1 MQVALDE
8 GPGPP
13 IKYEYPDFSK
23 LHQVVSNLIRC
34 TDLSARCESSSGQ
47 PVLINPHAAHD
58 SLVPISPE
66 AYEYLFGR
74 TSYIK
79 KLTEDTNV
87 GEDGVKLLQYCSWE
101 NPQFSHLILTEL
113 MWQSGYAYWH
123 DMRHHTELLLQ
134 VLLMEDSWQSHRIHN
149 ALLGVAEERD
159 GLLDTI
165 HRSKTHYQK
174 RAYIIMKMLV
184 HLFRSSAVAHSMLKS
199 NPRIGQQ
206 WTAAVEWLQDELEKG
221 RSGGQYNYNSWSPPV
236 QSNDNTNG
244 YMLERSQ
251 SAKNILQKAF
261 ELCPDEE
268 QDVLIDSDAEQPEE
282 MAHDGQL
289 GGDPRLATQG
299 STSGASQSTTT
310 TTSTSSDTRT
320 IVDQIQPV
328 GEDMD
333 AVVRRVSQISVA
345 QVGLPI
351 QCENPTDS
359 DPQIIFLQQLDC
371 TQAHETQPEKSEAPN
386 NSNTTVE
393 NGPNSGVL
401 EKLLPEDVTPVV
413 HSD

>member
-34 TDLSARCESSSGQ
+34 CDLSARCESSTGQ
-47 PVLINPHAAHD
+47 PVLPNPHAAAEQ
-58 SLVPISPE
+58 LVPISME

-113 MWQSGYAYWH
+113 MWQCGYAYWH
-123 DMRHHTELLLQ
+123 DMRHHTDLLLQ
-134 VLLMEDSWQSHRIHN
+134 ILLMEDSWQSHRIHN

-174 RAYIIMKMLV
+174 RAYIIIKMLV
-184 HLFRSSAVAHSMLKS
+184 HLFRNSAAAHAMLKS
-199 NPRIGQQ
+199 NTRIAQQ
-206 WTAAVEWLQDELEKG
+206 WTAAVEWLQDEMEKERG
-221 RSGGQYNYNSWSPPV
+221 VGPYNYNSWSPPV
-236 QSNDNTNG
+236 QSNDSTNG
-244 YMLERSQ
+244 YMLERSL

-268 QDVLIDSDAEQPEE
+268 QDVLVDSDAEQMDESGGGLTEASEE
-282 MAHDGQL
+282 KRTGQV
-289 GGDPRLATQG
+289 Q
-299 STSGASQSTTT
+299 SQSTTA

-320 IVDQIQPV
+320 IVDQIQPLSEEV
-328 GEDMD
+328 EQ
-333 AVVRRVSQISVA
+333 VVRGVSQMAVG
-345 QVGLPI
+345 QVSQEEGHNVRMMTHL
-351 QCENPTDS
+351 
-359 DPQIIFLQQLDC
+359 
-371 TQAHETQPEKSEAPN
+371 
-386 NSNTTVE
+386 
-393 NGPNSGVL
+393 
-401 EKLLPEDVTPVV
+401 
-413 HSD
+413 

>member
-8 GPGPP
+8 GPGPA
-13 IKYEYPDFSK
+13 IKYEYTDFSK

-34 TDLSARCESSSGQ
+34 TDLSGRCESSTGQ
-47 PVLINPHAAHD
+47 PVLANPHAAAET
-58 SLVPISPE
+58 LVPISPE

-79 KLTEDTNV
+79 KLTDDANV

-113 MWQSGYAYWH
+113 MWQCGYAYWH

-165 HRSKTHYQK
+165 QRSKLSYQK
-174 RAYIIMKMLV
+174 RAYILIKMLV
-184 HLFRSSAVAHSMLKS
+184 HLFRHSAVAHSMLKS
-199 NPRIGQQ
+199 NPRIAQQ

-221 RSGGQYNYNSWSPPV
+221 RGGNSGGGGGGGQYNYNSWSPPV

-251 SAKNILQKAF
+251 SAKNVLQKAF

-268 QDVLIDSDAEQPEE
+268 QDVLMDSDAEQMDESAIE
-282 MAHDGQL
+282 GQL
-289 GGDPRLATQG
+289 PGGGG
-299 STSGASQSTTT
+299 SESRTTVMGGGSGGVASQSTTA

-320 IVDQIQPV
+320 IVDHIQPL
-328 GEDMD
+328 GEDME
-333 AVVRRVSQISVA
+333 AVVRGVNQIAVA
-345 QVGLPI
+345 QVG
-351 QCENPTDS
+351 Q
-359 DPQIIFLQQLDC
+359 
-371 TQAHETQPEKSEAPN
+371 
-386 NSNTTVE
+386 
-393 NGPNSGVL
+393 
-401 EKLLPEDVTPVV
+401 
-413 HSD
+413 

>member
-13 IKYEYPDFSK
+13 IKYEYPDFCK

-34 TDLSARCESSSGQ
+34 TDLSLRCESSTTQ
-47 PVLINPHAAHD
+47 PVLPNPHAASD
-58 SLVPISPE
+58 TLVPISPE

-113 MWQSGYAYWH
+113 MWQCGYAYWQ
-123 DMRHHTELLLQ
+123 DLRHHTELLLQ

-149 ALLGVAEERD
+149 AVLGVAEERD

-174 RAYIIMKMLV
+174 RAYIIIKMLV
-184 HLFRSSAVAHSMLKS
+184 HLFRNSSVAHSMLKTT
-199 NPRIGQQ
+199 PRIAQQ

-221 RSGGQYNYNSWSPPV
+221 RGSGGQYNYNSWSPPV

-268 QDVLIDSDAEQPEE
+268 QDVLLDSDAEQVDDSSAIE
-282 MAHDGQL
+282 GQT
-289 GGDPRLATQG
+289 GGESRGAQSSVG
-299 STSGASQSTTT
+299 MASQSTTA

-320 IVDQIQPV
+320 IVDHIQPL
-328 GEDMD
+328 GEDME
-333 AVVRRVSQISVA
+333 AVVRGVNQIAVVQVS
-345 QVGLPI
+345 GRWLMLLLT
-351 QCENPTDS
+351 ELS
-359 DPQIIFLQQLDC
+359 DDFFSLR
-371 TQAHETQPEKSEAPN
+371 TGRRGGTREKSTMFPGYYVNGGCCGDGWGRRQRNGGCET
-386 NSNTTVE
+386 SDQVE
-393 NGPNSGVL
+393 
-401 EKLLPEDVTPVV
+401 
-413 HSD
+413 

>member
-1 MQVALDE
+1 MTPSSISFQLKVPELFMQVALDE

-34 TDLSARCESSSGQ
+34 TDLSARCESSTGQ
-47 PVLINPHAAHD
+47 PVLANPHAA
-58 SLVPISPE
+58 SEALVPISPE

-113 MWQSGYAYWH
+113 MWQCGYAYWH

-174 RAYIIMKMLV
+174 RAYIIIKMLV
-184 HLFRSSAVAHSMLKS
+184 HLFRNSPVAHSMLKS
-199 NPRIGQQ
+199 HPRITQQ

-221 RSGGQYNYNSWSPPV
+221 RGGGQYNYNSWSPPV

-268 QDVLIDSDAEQPEE
+268 QDVLMDSDAEQQDES
-282 MAHDGQL
+282 GQDSQP
-289 GGDPRLATQG
+289 GGDSRTTTTG
-299 STSGASQSTTT
+299 VASQSTTA

-320 IVDQIQPV
+320 IVDHIQPL
-328 GEDMD
+328 GEDME
-333 AVVRRVSQISVA
+333 AVVRGVNQITVA
-345 QVGLPI
+345 QV
-351 QCENPTDS
+351 
-359 DPQIIFLQQLDC
+359 IIRR
-371 TQAHETQPEKSEAPN
+371 E
-386 NSNTTVE
+386 
-393 NGPNSGVL
+393 
-401 EKLLPEDVTPVV
+401 
-413 HSD
+413 

>member
-34 TDLSARCESSSGQ
+34 CDLSARCESSNPAEQ
-47 PVLINPHAAHD
+47 PVLPNPHAAAD
-58 SLVPISPE
+58 TLVPISTK
-66 AYEYLFGR
+66 AYDYLFTR

-87 GEDGVKLLQYCSWE
+87 GDDGIKLLQYCSWE
-101 NPQFSHLILTEL
+101 NPHFSHLILSEL
-113 MWQSGYAYWH
+113 MWQCGYAYWH

-134 VLLMEDSWQSHRIHN
+134 ILLLEDSWQSHRIHN

-159 GLLDTI
+159 GLLETI
-165 HRSKTHYQK
+165 QRSKTHYQK
-174 RAYIIMKMLV
+174 RAYIIIKMLV
-184 HLFRSSAVAHSMLKS
+184 HLFRNSAIAYQMLKS
-199 NPRIGQQ
+199 NKQITQQ

-221 RSGGQYNYNSWSPPV
+221 RGSGQYNYNSWSPPV

-268 QDVLIDSDAEQPEE
+268 QDVLIDSDAEQMDES
-282 MAHDGQL
+282 AQDGQL
-289 GGDPRLATQG
+289 GGESRTTTQSS
-299 STSGASQSTTT
+299 STGVASQSTTA

-320 IVDQIQPV
+320 IVDHIQPLA
-328 GEDMD
+328 EDME
-333 AVVRRVSQISVA
+333 AVVRGVNQITVA
-345 QVGLPI
+345 QVGL
-351 QCENPTDS
+351 QEENDDFRIS
-359 DPQIIFLQQLDC
+359 LI
-371 TQAHETQPEKSEAPN
+371 N
-386 NSNTTVE
+386 
-393 NGPNSGVL
+393 
-401 EKLLPEDVTPVV
+401 
-413 HSD
+413 

>member
-13 IKYEYPDFSK
+13 IKYEYPEFSK

-34 TDLSARCESSSGQ
+34 TDLSARCESSTGQ
-47 PVLINPHAAHD
+47 PVLPNPYAA
-58 SLVPISPE
+58 SEILVEASPE
-66 AYEYLFGR
+66 ACEYLFGR

-87 GEDGVKLLQYCSWE
+87 GEDGIRLLQYCSWE

-113 MWQSGYAYWH
+113 MWQCGYAYWH
-123 DMRHHTELLLQ
+123 DMRHHTDLLLQ
-134 VLLMEDSWQSHRIHN
+134 ILLMEDSWQSHRVHN
-149 ALLGVAEERD
+149 ALLGVVEDRD

-174 RAYIIMKMLV
+174 RAYIIIKMLV
-184 HLFRSSAVAHSMLKS
+184 HLFRNSAVAQSMLKT
-199 NPRIGQQ
+199 NPRITQQ

-221 RSGGQYNYNSWSPPV
+221 RGGLGAGGQYNYNSWSPPV

-261 ELCPDEE
+261 ELCPEE
-268 QDVLIDSDAEQPEE
+268 EPMDSDVESATE
-282 MAHDGQL
+282 
-289 GGDPRLATQG
+289 GGVGGESRTGTQSSS
-299 STSGASQSTTT
+299 STYGGGGALSQSTTA

-320 IVDQIQPV
+320 IVDHLQPLNDEAA
-328 GEDMD
+328 ED
-333 AVVRRVSQISVA
+333 VVRGVNQMTVSQVR
-345 QVGLPI
+345 
-351 QCENPTDS
+351 
-359 DPQIIFLQQLDC
+359 
-371 TQAHETQPEKSEAPN
+371 ETHFVVVTFAKL
-386 NSNTTVE
+386 TI
-393 NGPNSGVL
+393 L
-401 EKLLPEDVTPVV
+401 LLPAIGLFYGPDEHQWEEQRSVTDAAECEEVAGCET
-413 HSD
+413 DWCTEWT

>member
-8 GPGPP
+8 GPGPA
-13 IKYEYPDFSK
+13 IKYEYPDFTK

-34 TDLSARCESSSGQ
+34 TDLSARCESSTGQ
-47 PVLINPHAAHD
+47 PVLQNPHAA
-58 SLVPISPE
+58 SETLVPISDE
-66 AYEYLFGR
+66 AYGYLFGR

-113 MWQSGYAYWH
+113 MWQCGYAYWH

-134 VLLMEDSWQSHRIHN
+134 VLLMEDSWQSHRVHN
-149 ALLGVAEERD
+149 ALLGVADERD

-174 RAYIIMKMLV
+174 RAYIIIKMLV
-184 HLFRSSAVAHSMLKS
+184 HLFRNSAVAHSMLKA
-199 NPRIGQQ
+199 NLRIAQQ
-206 WTAAVEWLQDELEKG
+206 WTAAVEWLQDELVKG
-221 RSGGQYNYNSWSPPV
+221 RGGVGGGGQYNYNSWSPSV

-251 SAKNILQKAF
+251 SANNVLQKAF

-268 QDVLIDSDAEQPEE
+268 EPDVLMDSDLEQLDESMPEGRQ
-282 MAHDGQL
+282 A
-289 GGDPRLATQG
+289 GGGGGSATQ
-299 STSGASQSTTT
+299 SSSGGLSISQSTTA

-320 IVDQIQPV
+320 IVDHLQPN
-328 GEDMD
+328 EDEVVEP
-333 AVVRRVSQISVA
+333 VVRGVNQMTVSQ
-345 QVGLPI
+345 VGYGGVCLL
-351 QCENPTDS
+351 
-359 DPQIIFLQQLDC
+359 QID
-371 TQAHETQPEKSEAPN
+371 
-386 NSNTTVE
+386 
-393 NGPNSGVL
+393 
-401 EKLLPEDVTPVV
+401 
-413 HSD
+413 